1 MGVIQFRP
9 RKIEIDET
17 ILKIEDNVIYV
28 DFVLLSLVNSIE
40 TWYKKYY
47 HSDSYNL
54 MVKAH
59 TAHIIRFYDTK
70 RFKDHDTIGEERQKY
85 LEEIDLY
92 VQMRRED

>member
-9 RKIEIDET
+9 RKTEINEVVT
-17 ILKIEDNVIYV
+17 KIDGNVIYT
-28 DFVLLSLVNSIE
+28 DFVLLSLVNAIE
-40 TWYKKYY
+40 NWYKKYY

-59 TAHIIRFYDTK
+59 VAHIIRFYDNK
-70 RFKDHDTIGEERQKY
+70 RFSDHDTIGEERQKY

>member
-47 HSDSYNL
+47 HNDSYNL

-59 TAHIIRFYDTK
+59 VAHIIRFYDAK
-70 RFKDHDTIGEERQKY
+70 RFTNHDILGEERQKY